1 MNSKGLVLIAVFATL
16 CGCSS
21 LQEDLKNDPERMMA
35 SCMRQVEAANAKF
48 KAHAMTYM
56 SVPRAGL
63 AKVFC
68 ERLAVGVA
76 DGRITQYD
84 VNELIRTGQLTSK
97 FAFLKG

>member
-1 MNSKGLVLIAVFATL
+1 MNSKKLVLVAISATL

-21 LQEDLKNDPERMMA
+21 LQEDLKSKPERMMA
-35 SCMRQVEAANAKF
+35 SCMRQVDASNAKF

-56 SVPRAGL
+56 GVPREGL

-84 VNELIRTGQLTSK
+84 VNELIRTGQLNSK